1 MKKFVDIFEP
11 SKKVRNKKIHS
22 QEIVIDFREKNS
34 LVPFELISMG
44 ARVTFKQL
52 EVGDYI
58 IGKTVIERKTFSDL
72 ISSII
77 DKRIF
82 SQSINLTKAEERLI
96 IIEGPQQIANK
107 KINENVIAGALLSI
121 TLKNK
126 IPILFTKNAEETA
139 RYVYLISQKKNKEHP
154 LNITKKTLT
163 EKERKLFILESFP
176 KIGPT
181 KARKLLE
188 KFGSIKKII
197 NAPVE
202 DIEKVIGKSAN
213 ELKRIIEK

>member
-107 KINENVIAGALLSI
+107 KINEKNLKFIHFSIAVFLRL
-121 TLKNK
+121 
-126 IPILFTKNAEETA
+126 
-139 RYVYLISQKKNKEHP
+139 
-154 LNITKKTLT
+154 
-163 EKERKLFILESFP
+163 
-176 KIGPT
+176 
-181 KARKLLE
+181 
-188 KFGSIKKII
+188 
-197 NAPVE
+197 
-202 DIEKVIGKSAN
+202 
-213 ELKRIIEK
+213 